1 MARQGA
7 SDQFVVTAAA
17 SLSSMGITGS
27 SGISV
32 SPPLVT
38 LTNVAT
44 VVKRHKV
51 TRIVLTFSGS
61 FESVLASQKGLY
73 SLVIAGK
80 KGLFTAKNAMI
91 IKVNKAQYSAASSP
105 DTVTLT
111 PKTTFM
117 LSKPVEL
124 TVKSMRDS
132 LGRLIDGNDDGQP
145 GGNAVAVLMKSG
157 VTIET

>member
-1 MARQGA
+1 M
-7 SDQFVVTAAA
+7 
-17 SLSSMGITGS
+17 
-27 SGISV
+27 
-32 SPPLVT
+32 
-38 LTNVAT
+38 
-44 VVKRHKV
+44 
-51 TRIVLTFSGS
+51 
-61 FESVLASQKGLY
+61 
-73 SLVIAGK
+73 
-80 KGLFTAKNAMI
+80 
-91 IKVNKAQYSAASSP
+91 
-105 DTVTLT
+105 TLT